1 MTTQNLSFAVSHC
14 FWKMVR
20 ESIEQQA
27 DSYKGSDDLKQIPV
41 QCLVWAILQWLIGT
55 ELSRDK
61 VEVSRVKPSECLRY
75 ARWKTTT
82 KAGLLESN
90 AMSLLLCLLF
100 CEPWHERMTYDGVT
114 SWGCLTNVKVE
125 RVTRFFLG
133 FRSEKRPR
141 NKWGFP
147 CFGRFKNWVRANWL
161 SELLSCRPNF
171 RAACYRILVPRSN
184 SAGFRKVKLDC
195 HTHHSPYWPDQ
206 CISRCSLARYW
217 FVCLTSV

>member
-55 ELSRDK
+55 ELSRDR

-75 ARWKTTT
+75 ARWKTTA

-100 CEPWHERMTYDGVT
+100 CEP
-114 SWGCLTNVKVE
+114 
-125 RVTRFFLG
+125 
-133 FRSEKRPR
+133 
-141 NKWGFP
+141 
-147 CFGRFKNWVRANWL
+147 
-161 SELLSCRPNF
+161 
-171 RAACYRILVPRSN
+171 
-184 SAGFRKVKLDC
+184 
-195 HTHHSPYWPDQ
+195 
-206 CISRCSLARYW
+206 
-217 FVCLTSV
+217 